1 MDILLSLENVSV
13 IQNQKKV
20 VDDLNI
26 QIPLG
31 QHTTILGPNG
41 SGKSTL
47 VKLISRHIHPYGGG
61 GGLKILGQE
70 RIPVFELRKQ
80 LGIVSSNEQLYFE
93 GHPPIEVYDAVLS
106 GFFAGRGV
114 WIHDDVNDDMRLRAE
129 EALEQMGVSHLC
141 GKAMSELST
150 GEARRVLIARSLVH
164 RPKALL
170 LDEPCAGLDLAARNQ
185 FLNTLRHIVQ
195 TGVTLIL
202 VTHHIEEIL
211 PEIQHV
217 LLLQGGKVFR
227 EGPKHN
233 LLTDSLLSELFE
245 IPLQVN
251 RNGDWYDARIQH
263 TTVCHH

>member
-13 IQNQKKV
+13 IQSQKKL
-20 VDDLNI
+20 VDNLNI

-31 QHTTILGPNG
+31 QNTAILGPNG

-61 GGLKILGQE
+61 NGLKILGQE

-80 LGIVSSNEQLYFE
+80 LGIVSSNEQFYFD
-93 GHPPIEVYDAVLS
+93 GDPPIEVYDAVLS

-114 WIHDDVNDDMRLRAE
+114 WIHDEVNDDMLLRAD
-129 EALEQMGVSHLC
+129 EALTEMGVSHLR
-141 GKAMSELST
+141 GRAMRELST
-150 GEARRVLIARSLVH
+150 GEARRVLIARALVH

-170 LDEPCAGLDLAARNQ
+170 LDEPCAGLDPAARHQ
-185 FLNTLRHIVQ
+185 FLNALRQISQ
-195 TGVTLIL
+195 NGVTLIL

-217 LLLQGGKVFR
+217 VLLGGGQVFK
-227 EGPKHN
+227 EGSKKE
-233 LLTDSLLSELFE
+233 LLVDSTLSELFG
-245 IPLQVN
+245 IPLQVSE
-251 RNGDWYDARIQH
+251 NGDWYASKINH
-263 TTVCHH
+263 TETCNN